1 MEARPAKTVSQ
12 HRLAMVGYWLNTL
25 SRTQS
30 LDPLFQ
36 RRVTHK
42 QLLETAFTGNTES
55 HHGAFQFAFAVRL
68 ESLQCSNH
76 FLLTHQ

>member
-1 MEARPAKTVSQ
+1 VEARPAKTVSQ

-42 QLLETAFTGNTES
+42 QL
-55 HHGAFQFAFAVRL
+55 
-68 ESLQCSNH
+68 
-76 FLLTHQ
+76 